1 MTNLMTKKMAER
13 IRGSENMRSAWKAAV
28 AALVLIGSIAWAQ
41 DALAP
46 SAASPASDKTAT
58 DKTTPAVSAS
68 LAGPEYVIGPE
79 DVLHIAVWKEAD
91 LSATLPVRPDGK
103 ISLPL
108 LNDVQA
114 SGMTPEQL
122 KDSVTEKL
130 RKYIADPRVTVVV
143 AAINSKRVYLTGE
156 VLHSGPMPMS
166 PNMTVLQALSS
177 AGINQFANTKRIYVL
192 RTENGKQEK
201 LPVNYRKLVKGEQI
215 EQNYSLQ
222 PGDTI
227 VVP

>member
-1 MTNLMTKKMAER
+1 MK
-13 IRGSENMRSAWKAAV
+13 SAWKAAV
-28 AALVLIGSIAWAQ
+28 AALFLIGSVAMARDAQ
-41 DALAP
+41 TP
-46 SAASPASDKTAT
+46 PAASPASAKTASDKTANVAAGS
-58 DKTTPAVSAS
+58 P
-68 LAGPEYVIGPE
+68 AGPEYVIGPD

-114 SGMTPEQL
+114 SGLTPQQL
-122 KDSVTEKL
+122 GESLTEKL
-130 RKYIADPRVTVVV
+130 KKYIADPRVTVVV
-143 AAINSKRVYLTGE
+143 TAINSKRIYLTGE
-156 VLHSGPMPMS
+156 VLHAGAIPMF

-177 AGINQFANTKRIYVL
+177 AGMSQFANTKRIYIL
-192 RTENGKQEK
+192 RTENGKQQK
-201 LPVNYRKLVKGEQI
+201 LPVNYRKLVKGEKI
-215 EQNYSLQ
+215 EQNYLLQ

>member
-1 MTNLMTKKMAER
+1 MKSTR
-13 IRGSENMRSAWKAAV
+13 KAAV
-28 AALVLIGSIAWAQ
+28 AALILISSIAWAQ
-41 DALAP
+41 DAPAQ
-46 SAASPASDKTAT
+46 SAANPASDKAVSG
-58 DKTTPAVSAS
+58 KTTNEVSDKQ
-68 LAGPEYVIGPE
+68 AGSEYVIGPQ

-91 LSATLPVRPDGK
+91 LTATLPVRPDGK

-114 SGMTPEQL
+114 SGLTPQQL
-122 KDSVTEKL
+122 ADSVTEKL

-143 AAINSKRVYLTGE
+143 SEINSKRIYLVGE
-156 VLHSGPMPMS
+156 VLHSGATPML

-177 AGINQFANTKRIYVL
+177 AGLNQFANTKGIYVL
-192 RTENGKQEK
+192 RTENGKQHK
-201 LPVNYRKLVKGEQI
+201 LPVNYRKLVKGERI
-215 EQNYSLQ
+215 EQNYLLQ

>member
-1 MTNLMTKKMAER
+1 MKLT
-13 IRGSENMRSAWKAAV
+13 WKGAV
-28 AALVLIGSIAWAQ
+28 AALVLVSGMAWAQ
-41 DALAP
+41 NEPAQPAES
-46 SAASPASDKTAT
+46 SAPASSASGKTAP
-58 DKTTPAVSAS
+58 DKTTTTMKNV
-68 LAGPEYVIGPE
+68 AGPEYVIGPD

-114 SGMTPEQL
+114 AGMTPEQL
-122 KDSVTEKL
+122 AASVTEKL
-130 RKYIADPRVTVVV
+130 RKFIADPHVTVVV
-143 AAINSKRVYLTGE
+143 ATINSKRIYLVGE
-156 VLHSGPMPMS
+156 VLRPGASAML

-177 AGINQFANTKRIYVL
+177 AGINQFAKTKGIYVL
-192 RTENGKQEK
+192 RTENGKQQK
-201 LPVNYRKLVKGEQI
+201 LPVNYRKMVKGDLS
-215 EQNYSLQ
+215 QNYELQ